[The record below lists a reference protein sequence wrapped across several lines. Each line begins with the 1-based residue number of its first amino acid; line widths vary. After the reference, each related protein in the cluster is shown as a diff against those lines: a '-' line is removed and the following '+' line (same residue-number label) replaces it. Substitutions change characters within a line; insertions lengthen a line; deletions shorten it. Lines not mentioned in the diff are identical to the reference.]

1 MPKTGRVKS
10 TPPATTKDKK
20 SLLNIRA
27 KDVVTRAGISA
38 AGGRSKSRVQSTRLQ
53 EALRTNFLMM

>member
-1 MPKTGRVKS
+1 VKS

-38 AGGRSKSRVQSTRLQ
+38 AGGRSKSRVQ
-53 EALRTNFLMM
+53 